1 MAPTLLLDL
10 DGTLIDSVPDIVA
23 AVNRMGRARGFRPF
37 DRAEITPMVG
47 DGTRTLLERVF
58 AARGAPFDDAVEA
71 PYIAD
76 YTARSADETK
86 PFPCVIDTL
95 RRFADS
101 GWKLAVCTNKP
112 ASATHA
118 VLAALGLS
126 PFLSA
131 IGGGD
136 SFPARKPDPRHLL
149 GTLEL
154 AGGSVDAA
162 VMVGD
167 HHNDVRAALAAQ
179 VPCIFAAWGYGPLSM
194 AEGAAA
200 VAETF
205 RELPGIAE
213 GLLNRAPL
221 PHRHGHAGPSC
232 APLRR
237 HRRRRWRRGCAYG
250 RRW

>member
-23 AVNRMGRARGFRPF
+23 AVNRMGRPRGFRPF
-37 DRAEITPMVG
+37 DRAEVTPMVG
-47 DGTRTLLERVF
+47 DGTRVLLERVF
-58 AARGAPFDDAVEA
+58 AARGEPFDEAIEA

-76 YTARSADETK
+76 YTAHSADETK
-86 PFPCVIDTL
+86 PFPGVIETL
-95 RRFADS
+95 QRFTDS

-112 ASATHA
+112 VKATHA
-118 VLAALGLS
+118 VLAALGLA
-126 PFLSA
+126 PFVSA

-154 AGGSVDAA
+154 AGGSTDAA

-167 HHNDVRAALAAQ
+167 NHNDVRAALAAH

-200 VAETF
+200 VAERF
-205 RELPGIAE
+205 SDLPEIAE
-213 GLLNRAPL
+213 KLLNRAP
-221 PHRHGHAGPSC
+221 
-232 APLRR
+232 
-237 HRRRRWRRGCAYG
+237 
-250 RRW
+250 

>member
-23 AVNRMGRARGFRPF
+23 AVNRMGSARGFRPF
-37 DRAEITPMVG
+37 DRAELTPMVG

-58 AARGAPFDDAVEA
+58 AARGAPFDEAIEA

-76 YTARSADETK
+76 YTAHSADATK
-86 PFPCVIDTL
+86 SFPGVIDTL
-95 RRFADS
+95 HRFADS

-112 ASATHA
+112 VAPTHA
-118 VLAALGLS
+118 VLAALGLT

-136 SFPARKPDPRHLL
+136 SFVARKPDPRHLL

-154 AGGSVDAA
+154 AGGSTDAA

-167 HHNDVRAALAAQ
+167 HHNDVRAAMAAG
-179 VPCIFAAWGYGPLSM
+179 VPCVFAAWGYGP
-194 AEGAAA
+194 
-200 VAETF
+200 
-205 RELPGIAE
+205 
-213 GLLNRAPL
+213 
-221 PHRHGHAGPSC
+221 
-232 APLRR
+232 
-237 HRRRRWRRGCAYG
+237 
-250 RRW
+250 

>member
-23 AVNRMGRARGFRPF
+23 AVNRMGAKRGFRPF

-58 AARGAPFDDAVEA
+58 AARGEPFDDTIEA
-71 PYIAD
+71 PYIDD
-76 YTARSADETK
+76 YAAHSADETK
-86 PFPCVIDTL
+86 PFPGVIETL
-95 RRFADS
+95 QRFADS

-112 ASATHA
+112 VKATHA
-118 VLAALGLS
+118 VLASLGLA
-126 PFLSA
+126 PLLSA

-154 AGGSVDAA
+154 AGGGTEAA

-167 HHNDVRAALAAQ
+167 HHNDVRAALAAGI
-179 VPCIFAAWGYGPLSM
+179 PCVFAAWGYGPLTM

-200 VAETF
+200 VAERF
-205 RELPGIAE
+205 EDLPGIAQK
-213 GLLNRAPL
+213 LISRAP
-221 PHRHGHAGPSC
+221 
-232 APLRR
+232 
-237 HRRRRWRRGCAYG
+237 
-250 RRW
+250 